1 MKKILS
7 IVLAAILLA
16 CVCSFSAFAAEGTV
30 AFVGWNGSD
39 SNDGL
44 TPATPKKSWK
54 TFEDVGVMSLL
65 QNGGTLVAV
74 QKAYL
79 GASYSLPAMSAP
91 LTITAVH
98 DGVDYRNAEKA
109 DNPDSGVFKMASG
122 ATLTLNSDVIFDNII
137 LFQENVQNTIVVP
150 LGVTLTITDTVD
162 LLTKPGNDYHFA
174 IKVEMGGTAILSKAA
189 QETCTIEN
197 LGGTVKTYGG
207 EAATGVELKMTLGKT
222 DYLLNGEKKTMDVAP
237 IIANNRTMLP
247 VRYVAEA
254 LGAAIAW
261 DGATSTATLTT
272 ADTEIKITVGASEA
286 VVNGQAVKLDS
297 PAFIENSRTYMPV
310 RFVAETLGAT
320 VAWDAAT
327 STATITK

>member
-7 IVLAAILLA
+7 FALVAVMLLCA
-16 CVCSFSAFAAEGTV
+16 CSLLAFAAEGTV
-30 AFVGWNGSD
+30 AFVAWNGSD

-79 GASYSLPAMSAP
+79 GASYSMPMMSAP

-98 DGVDYRNAEKA
+98 DGVDYRVPTPA
-109 DNPDSGVFKMASG
+109 DNPDSGVFKMASA
-122 ATLTLNSDVIFDNII
+122 ATLTLNSDVTFDNII
-137 LFQENVQNTIVVP
+137 LFQENVQNTIAVP

-162 LLTKPGNDYHFA
+162 LLTKPGNDYHYV

-197 LGGTVKTYGG
+197 LGGTVKTYGDASTPVATTPAPA
-207 EAATGVELKMTLGKT
+207 ETTAAPVVAPVETTAAPVETTAAPVETTAAPVETTAAPAPAETTAALAETT
-222 DYLLNGEKKTMDVAP
+222 AAPAPAETVAP
-237 IIANNRTMLP
+237 IGLIIGI
-247 VRYVAEA
+247 VA
-254 LGAAIAW
+254 
-261 DGATSTATLTT
+261 
-272 ADTEIKITVGASEA
+272 A
-286 VVNGQAVKLDS
+286 VVVLAAVV
-297 PAFIENSRTYMPV
+297 FI
-310 RFVAETLGAT
+310 
-320 VAWDAAT
+320 
-327 STATITK
+327 IIKKKK